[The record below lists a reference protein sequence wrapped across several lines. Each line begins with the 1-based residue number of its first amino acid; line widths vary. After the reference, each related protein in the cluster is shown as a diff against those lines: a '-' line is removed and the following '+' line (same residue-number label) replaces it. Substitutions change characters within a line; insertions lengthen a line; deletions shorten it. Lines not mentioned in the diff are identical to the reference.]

1 MTIYMDHWPGEI
13 NKKRKE
19 GGGGIEFINQFY
31 NIF

>member
-19 GGGGIEFINQFY
+19 GGGIEFINQFY